1 MKYLQQGGGGAVCL
15 GGGGYILRV
24 HRVSVAQEAR
34 VAEAATNDYTY
45 LPLPRVQE
53 AAVGRERKRGSRQ
66 RERLREREGGYDG
79 DGECVYLS
87 EL

>member
-1 MKYLQQGGGGAVCL
+1 MERCVW

-45 LPLPRVQE
+45 LPLPRVQG
-53 AAVGRERKRGSRQ
+53 AAVGRVRKRGSRQ
-66 RERLREREGGYDG
+66 REREGEGGYHG